1 MNAQEKYAELEKVLK
16 NYGKIAVAFSGG
28 VDSSFLLAAAK
39 KILGMKK
46 VLAVTIQSEVT
57 ARDEIENSRSFCWNL
72 NIDQKIIKTSVF
84 EIPDFDKNL
93 PDRCYICKKVVFQK
107 IIDAARENGFEIVCD
122 GTNAS
127 DSNDYRPGSKAIA
140 ELKIESPLKLAG
152 MTKDDIR
159 TLSMQMK
166 LPTWNKPS
174 RACLASRF
182 VYGEKLLVDNLQI
195 VERCEK
201 FLFDMGFAQ
210 ARVRFHG
217 AEDKIKIARIEVL
230 PLDFK
235 RMLDHRE
242 EIVQKFRFEGFNYVT
257 MDLQGFRSDSM
268 NEVLNVDN

>member
-1 MNAQEKYAELEKVLK
+1 MNAQEKYAELEKILK
-16 NYGKIAVAFSGG
+16 GYGKIAVAFSGG

-57 ARDEIENSRSFCWNL
+57 ARDEIENSRSFCWNF

-93 PDRCYICKKVVFQK
+93 PDRCYLCKKVVFQK
-107 IIDAARENGFEIVCD
+107 IIDVARENGFEIVCD

-127 DSNDYRPGSKAIA
+127 DSNDYRPGAKAVA

-235 RMLDHRE
+235 RLLDHRD
-242 EIVQKFRFEGFNYVT
+242 EIVQRFRLEGFNYVT
-257 MDLQGFRSDSM
+257 MDLQGFRSGSM
-268 NEVLNVDN
+268 NEVLKVDE